1 MVCRYEPFH
10 VDGGARSIGSLD
22 GQAAHASIIAGVVL
36 PGISTDACVH
46 AVISIGDNTTAAG
59 HRQVSAV
66 HRTGGIHFARHL
78 EVTIFW

>member
-36 PGISTDACVH
+36 PGISTDACMR
-46 AVISIGDNTTAAG
+46 S
-59 HRQVSAV
+59 SAV
-66 HRTGGIHFARHL
+66 ETTQQQQDTDKSQLYIEQVAYILQGIWR
-78 EVTIFW
+78 